1 MVQNIHLAS
10 RINTRIFPV
19 AEGFYEIFP
28 NIFFYWNHIAIYTLS
43 IFWHILNFSNTL
55 SYNDVFQKNASA
67 FILL

>member
-28 NIFFYWNHIAIYTLS
+28 NIFFLLESHSHLYTQHLLAY
-43 IFWHILNFSNTL
+43 FKF
-55 SYNDVFQKNASA
+55 FQHS
-67 FILL
+67 LVQ